1 MVIEPALLRLAVP
14 GFYHSVLDDID
25 IHTAKTAITTA
36 GITADLP
43 RGVLGGDIHRQEHD
57 TGQGTLDGP
66 QKWIAVAEMAISVAG
81 WRHQ

>member
-1 MVIEPALLRLAVP
+1 MTLRHASVGLAVP

-43 RGVLGGDIHRQEHD
+43 RGVLGGYSSHN
-57 TGQGTLDGP
+57 
-66 QKWIAVAEMAISVAG
+66 
-81 WRHQ
+81 

>member
-1 MVIEPALLRLAVP
+1 VAIEPALLRLAVP

-43 RGVLGGDIHRQEHD
+43 RGVLGGYSSHN
-57 TGQGTLDGP
+57 
-66 QKWIAVAEMAISVAG
+66 
-81 WRHQ
+81 